1 MIRYRVEVGRQHG
14 VNPGNIVGAVAN
26 EGDISSQFIG
36 RIEIFDNFSTIDLP
50 EGMPQDTFRKLQ
62 RTNVRGQQLRIAEL
76 NAGPGPRPGRG
87 NYTSPNDR
95 V

>member
-1 MIRYRVEVGRQHG
+1 
-14 VNPGNIVGAVAN
+14 
-26 EGDISSQFIG
+26 
-36 RIEIFDNFSTIDLP
+36 
-50 EGMPQDTFRKLQ
+50 MPQDTFRKLQ